1 MWNCTH
7 FRHPTDEQLGHVD
20 IFFSNYY
27 NLQSV
32 YFKLCIYVFVHFTVL
47 LISLLPFP
55 LLDTFGRSVH
65 EVPLGAFCAQ
75 QPPHLARREYLEN
88 KMS

>member
-1 MWNCTH
+1 MH

-32 YFKLCIYVFVHFTVL
+32 YFEFEFEYV
-47 LISLLPFP
+47 
-55 LLDTFGRSVH
+55 
-65 EVPLGAFCAQ
+65 
-75 QPPHLARREYLEN
+75 
-88 KMS
+88 